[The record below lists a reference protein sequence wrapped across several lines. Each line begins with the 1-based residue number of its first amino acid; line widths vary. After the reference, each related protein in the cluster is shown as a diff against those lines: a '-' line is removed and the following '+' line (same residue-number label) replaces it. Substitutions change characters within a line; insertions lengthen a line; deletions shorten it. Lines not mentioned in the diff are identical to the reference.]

1 MGAFD
6 RPGIGEPMDEFN
18 RLMSKLD
25 AGDPSAAGDLLPLVY
40 DELRRLAARQLADEP
55 AGLTL
60 QPTALV
66 HEAFLRL
73 LGSEGDRPVWN
84 HRGHFFA
91 AAAMAMRRILVESA
105 RRRRRLK
112 RGGDRERETLAAE
125 AIAAPSPREDLI
137 ALDQALDRLQAADPV
152 SAELVQ
158 LRYFTG
164 LSLAD
169 AARLLGLPR
178 RTADRRWAY
187 ARAWLHRE
195 LSEVISDEWTDPPE
209 FGGADQDPMAH

>member
-1 MGAFD
+1 
-6 RPGIGEPMDEFN
+6 MDEFD
-18 RLMSKLD
+18 RLMTQLD
-25 AGDPSAAGDLLPLVY
+25 AGDRAAASELLPLVY

-73 LGSEGDRPVWN
+73 VGNAGDRPIWN

-91 AAAMAMRRILVESA
+91 AAARAMRRILVESA
-105 RRRRRLK
+105 RRRRRIK
-112 RGGDRERETLAAE
+112 RGGDREREALGIDQ
-125 AIAAPSPREDLI
+125 IAAPPEREDLI
-137 ALDQALDRLQAADPV
+137 ALDEALDRLQEADPV
-152 SAELVQ
+152 AAELVQ

-164 LSLAD
+164 LSLAE
-169 AARLLGLPR
+169 AARLLELPQ

-195 LSEVISDEWTDPPE
+195 LAEASSDENPRGDE
-209 FGGADQDPMAH
+209 SGGANRSSTAH